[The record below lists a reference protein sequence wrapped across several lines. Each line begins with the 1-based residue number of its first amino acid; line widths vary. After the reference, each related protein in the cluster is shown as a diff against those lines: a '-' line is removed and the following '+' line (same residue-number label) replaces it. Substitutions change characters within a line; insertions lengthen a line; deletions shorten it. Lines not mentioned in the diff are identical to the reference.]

1 MHHKID
7 PDVIENEIR
16 KRAYKI
22 YLQKGEEG
30 NDISN
35 WLQAEREIFSEYNI
49 SRKDMD
55 TKRMGNR
62 KKYIDKL
69 SAQLKILDNEIEKLQ
84 TKASV
89 LKDDSKVKYENLI
102 NELNFQ
108 KKNAQKKIQEL
119 KSSSVESL
127 EVLKEGSEKIWSEMK
142 KTFENSVSK
151 FKHEN

>member
-1 MHHKID
+1 MRQIID
-7 PDVIENEIR
+7 PDAIENEIR

-22 YLQKGEEG
+22 YLEKGEEG

-49 SRKDMD
+49 SRTDMK
-55 TKRMGNR
+55 TKRTGNR

-69 SAQLKILDNEIEKLQ
+69 SAQLKIWDNEIEKLQ
-84 TKASV
+84 IKTAV

-108 KKNAQKKIQEL
+108 KKNAQTKIQEL
-119 KSSSVESL
+119 KNSSAESL
-127 EVLKEGSEKIWSEMK
+127 EALKEGSEKIWDEMK